1 MIDFKNSDKPR
12 EVVPAGGHIATLY
25 SIVELGT
32 METEYM
38 GEKKLSRK
46 IRLTWELPEELREF
60 DGVQKPMVVGKTYT
74 ASLYEQAKLRPI
86 VEGMLG
92 GLTEAQEESF
102 DIKSLL
108 GTSCMIQVATEEY
121 NGNKY
126 ASVVSCT
133 QLPKSVTAPAQFND
147 SVYFDYAT
155 FDEKTYEALP
165 NWMKDKMAESSEMK
179 TRNGISREKDIDPAD
194 IPFD

>member
-1 MIDFKNSDKPR
+1 MIDFSNDKPR
-12 EVVPAGGHIATLY
+12 ELPPAGGHIGTLY

-32 METEYM
+32 MAGEYM
-38 GEKKLSRK
+38 GQPTMKRK
-46 IRLTWELPEELREF
+46 IRLTWELPEETREF
-60 DGVQKPMVVGKTYT
+60 DGMQKPMVVGKTYT
-74 ASLYEQAKLRPI
+74 ASLFEQSKLRPI

-92 GLTEAQEESF
+92 GLTDDMEENF
-102 DIKSLL
+102 DIKTLV
-108 GTSCMIQVATEEY
+108 GKSCMIQIAHEEY

-133 QLPKSVTAPAQFND
+133 QLPKSVKAPAQFND

-165 NWMKDKMAESSEMK
+165 NWMKEKMAESSEMK
-179 TRNGISREKDIDPAD
+179 ARNGFSENMDEVDVAS
-194 IPFD
+194 IPF